1 LHFQKIA
8 ANYDVLHQQYADDTQ
23 LYVAITKL
31 DMSATVNNL
40 QNCLSAVQL
49 WLSQNGL
56 VINPEKSETV
66 LFSTTQQARAS
77 QLLLSG
83 VNVAGCVVPFTNSVK
98 ILGVTLDRHLTFNVH
113 VQNVC
118 KSAHYHIRALKHI
131 RSSLTSDMAKTVA
144 CALVN
149 SRLDYANS
157 VMYGTSTANTTKLQR
172 VQNTFTRVVTNTRRA
187 EHIHP
192 VLASLHWLPI
202 KYRIDYKVATLAY
215 KIRSTGS
222 PAYLLPSVSDYMP
235 TRQLRSST
243 QLLLV
248 KPPVRIESARRVFSQ
263 AAPAVWNSLPHETR
277 NAETYG

>member
-1 LHFQKIA
+1 MWLPYFSSSCISHVSHCTQDLHFQKIA

-49 WLSQNGL
+49 WLSQYGL

-66 LFSTTQQARAS
+66 LFSTAQQARAS

-118 KSAHYHIRALKHI
+118 KSAHYHIRALKPYVH
-131 RSSLTSDMAKTVA
+131 RSHQTW
-144 CALVN
+144 
-149 SRLDYANS
+149 R
-157 VMYGTSTANTTKLQR
+157 KL
-172 VQNTFTRVVTNTRRA
+172 
-187 EHIHP
+187 
-192 VLASLHWLPI
+192 LH
-202 KYRIDYKVATLAY
+202 
-215 KIRSTGS
+215 
-222 PAYLLPSVSDYMP
+222 
-235 TRQLRSST
+235 
-243 QLLLV
+243 
-248 KPPVRIESARRVFSQ
+248 AR
-263 AAPAVWNSLPHETR
+263 
-277 NAETYG
+277 